1 MPGISKK
8 KLADLCHRIA
18 TSYKAGIDILTI
30 WKRESLSGSPR
41 HRMAMGK
48 VVQCVSTGQT
58 VAEGMRATDGYF
70 PELACSIAEAG
81 EKGGRLERSFFLL
94 QHHYDTIVKFRRDM
108 LGRLAWPI
116 MELVGAVVI
125 IGLMIL
131 GMGWATAMNENAE
144 PVDWL
149 GLGWSTMQYFWAWV
163 TLVIV
168 FFGSLAVLIYG
179 SMVGWFGDLPMKIAR
194 KVPLLGKT
202 IQIFSLAR
210 FAWVLAA
217 VYDAGMNT
225 IHGVSLAFRSTQNFF
240 YEQFEE
246 PVKQRLQSGMQ
257 LTDALRMTG
266 AFPDDFLMYMDN
278 GEMTGEIPESMTRL
292 AEQYT
297 AEAEKNLNLISRIM
311 FFVIFSCI
319 AVMIGGLIVM
329 LYARYIGTIQSF
341 M

>member
-1 MPGISKK
+1 MAGISLKK
-8 KLADLCHRIA
+8 MANPCHRVA
-18 TSYKAGIDILTI
+18 TSYKAGVDVLTI
-30 WKRESLSGSPR
+30 WTRESQTGSPR
-41 HRMAMGK
+41 HRLALGK
-48 VVQCVSTGQT
+48 VADCISSGKT

-108 LGRLAWPI
+108 LGRLAWPM
-116 MELVGAVVI
+116 MELLGAVVI

-131 GMGWATAMNENAE
+131 GMGWATSLNANAD

-149 GLGWSTMQYFWAWV
+149 GFGWSTMQYFWAWV

-168 FFGSLAVLIYG
+168 FFGTLAVLIYG
-179 SMVGWFGDLPMKIAR
+179 SMNGWFGNVPMQIAR
-194 KVPLLGKT
+194 KIPLVGKT

-217 VYDAGMNT
+217 IYEAGMNT
-225 IHGVSLAFRSTQNFF
+225 IHGVGLAFRATQNFF
-240 YEQFEE
+240 YEQFQE
-246 PVKQRLQSGMQ
+246 PVQEQLQSGTQ
-257 LTDALRMTG
+257 LTDALRRTE
-266 AFPDDFLMYMDN
+266 AFPDDFLMYLEN

-297 AEAEKNLNLISRIM
+297 AEAETNLTLLSRIM

-319 AVMIGGLIVM
+319 AVMIGTLIVM
-329 LYARYIGTIQSF
+329 LYARYIGGMQEF